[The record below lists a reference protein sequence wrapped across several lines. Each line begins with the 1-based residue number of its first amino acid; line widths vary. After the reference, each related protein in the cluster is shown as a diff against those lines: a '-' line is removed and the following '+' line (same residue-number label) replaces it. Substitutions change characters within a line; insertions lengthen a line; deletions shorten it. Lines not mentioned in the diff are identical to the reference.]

1 MVELDVFEHVLLR
14 LLPRLAALAL
24 HGSRLSVLKKN
35 PASALSQVNRGRRG
49 VRRDAAGCARVGA
62 DDCHG
67 IARGR
72 APAGSGRFRGKR
84 APISPWV
91 LGFCAV
97 FGGGSFAA
105 GFSDLVKRRHCTAFL
120 ADPACETAQKLQ
132 TGLAGCKERGGRAGV
147 FSFSYG

>member
-72 APAGSGRFRGKR
+72 AQ
-84 APISPWV
+84 
-91 LGFCAV
+91 
-97 FGGGSFAA
+97 
-105 GFSDLVKRRHCTAFL
+105 KRRHCTAFL